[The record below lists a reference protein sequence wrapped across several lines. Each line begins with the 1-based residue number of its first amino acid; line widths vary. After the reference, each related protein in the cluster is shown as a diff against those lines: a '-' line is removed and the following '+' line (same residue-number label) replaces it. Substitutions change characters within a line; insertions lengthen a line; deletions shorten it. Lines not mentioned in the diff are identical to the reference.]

1 MNCNIVRD
9 LLPIYIDG
17 LTSEETAIE
26 IQEHLQ
32 GCVECN
38 KLFEEMKCPI
48 ESINLEAENREI
60 NYLKKIKAKAVKKLV
75 IIIAI
80 ILFIFSILTYLFVIG
95 SPVKMKDMEYTQ
107 SVENGKLRIDFNL
120 INGKELNMKTKYLT
134 EETTE
139 GTTQIIIIKPYEV
152 LPSPIYDGTKFTYGY
167 KLAINEEGLSDKE
180 KAFMEKA
187 RKRAGLTEKQLGKM
201 KIIQVKVIIQFADD
215 EVVII
220 PDKILK

>member
-26 IQEHLQ
+26 IQEHLK
-32 GCVECN
+32 GCVECT
-38 KLFEEMKCPI
+38 KLFEEMSCPM

-60 NYLKKIKAKAVKKLV
+60 NYLKKIKARSIKKLV
-75 IIIAI
+75 IIIAV

-107 SVENGKLRIDFNL
+107 SVENGKLQIDFTL

-134 EETTE
+134 KETTE
-139 GTTQIIIIKPYEV
+139 GTTQIIIIKPYGV
-152 LPSPIYDGTKFTYGY
+152 ISSPIYDGTKFNFGY
-167 KLAINEEGLSDKE
+167 KFAINEEGLSDKE

-187 RKRAGLTEKQLGKM
+187 RKRAGITEKQLGEM
-201 KIIQVKVIIQFADD
+201 KVIQVKIIIQFADD